1 MTECTEERDAWI
13 SERHEVECVFIHSF
27 IVHETD
33 RVYNHDVEDKN
44 IISVVGS
51 LAIAGR
57 ISLLS
62 NAIKLHK
69 NKM

>member
-1 MTECTEERDAWI
+1 MDSYHFI
-13 SERHEVECVFIHSF
+13 SFSF

-51 LAIAGR
+51 LAIAGQ
-57 ISLLS
+57 ISL
-62 NAIKLHK
+62 
-69 NKM
+69 

>member
-1 MTECTEERDAWI
+1 MKP
-13 SERHEVECVFIHSF
+13 
-27 IVHETD
+27 TD
-33 RVYNHDVEDKN
+33 NHNVEDKN
-44 IISVVGS
+44 IIAVVGS
-51 LAIAGR
+51 LAIAGL